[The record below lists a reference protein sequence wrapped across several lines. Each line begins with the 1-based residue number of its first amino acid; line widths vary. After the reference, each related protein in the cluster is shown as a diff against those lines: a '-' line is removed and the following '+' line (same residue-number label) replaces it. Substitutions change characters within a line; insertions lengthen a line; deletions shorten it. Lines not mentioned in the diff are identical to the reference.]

1 VTEAARPALRISA
14 SIGVLAF
21 WCGRW
26 MADRLYPSEYDWRYI
41 TMSSLVYPDRNP
53 AGYLWAWTGVA
64 LCALAGLH
72 WTAVRVW
79 TSRQAGSATPP
90 SGVQALAIGY
100 LCMMCCGMLPGPLLR
115 LPKLHELLALSAFF
129 GVGIGLVQSTLQ
141 AARRSV
147 WLAALPGNRRWYA
160 AALAGAAVS
169 PIALAALAQAYVS
182 YALPQLPWVG
192 LAWRARGVPV
202 WLSFAFWEWVTC
214 AVFSAYMWVLCCL
227 SAPGDFRVPRP
238 PRPAPASCG
247 SGSA

>member
-1 VTEAARPALRISA
+1 VTGAARLTLRISA

-21 WCGRW
+21 WCGMW

-53 AGYLWAWTGVA
+53 RGYLWAWTGVA

-72 WTAVRVW
+72 WTAMRLW
-79 TSRQAGSATPP
+79 QSRQVASLTRP
-90 SGVQALAIGY
+90 SGVRALTIGY

-141 AARRSV
+141 MARQSV
-147 WLAALPGNRRWYA
+147 WLSALPGTRRWYA
-160 AALAGAAVS
+160 LGLAGVAVS
-169 PIALAALAQAYVS
+169 PIVLAALAQAYVS
-182 YALPQLPWVG
+182 YALPQLPWVS
-192 LAWRARGVPV
+192 LAWRTRGVPV

-214 AVFSAYMWVLCCL
+214 AVFSAYMWVLCWHSTRSDQGIVAL
-227 SAPGDFRVPRP
+227 
-238 PRPAPASCG
+238 
-247 SGSA
+247 